1 MLERQ
6 LVAWLAG
13 YGAPLLFFAQVFGI
27 SGLPIP
33 DELLL
38 TVAGAL
44 VRKGLLH
51 GSSIATAAVA
61 GCLSGIT
68 LSYAMGRL
76 VDAAVLHARFHRHQD
91 AIDRTQ
97 EWFRRFG
104 GWLLAFG
111 YFIPGVRHVTA
122 VVAGSS
128 SLAYRGFALYAYP
141 GGVLWC
147 AVFLMLGYYAGDR
160 WEEVARS
167 ARSNAAVAAAVVA
180 CIGAGLAL
188 IRLTIERRRLQP

>member
-1 MLERQ
+1 VVERE
-6 LVAWLAG
+6 LVSWLIG

-27 SGLPIP
+27 FGLPIP

-38 TVAGAL
+38 TVAGTL
-44 VRKGLLH
+44 VRKGVLR
-51 GSSIATAAVA
+51 GPPIVAAAVA

-76 VDAAVLHARFHRHQD
+76 LDAAVLHARFRRHRE
-91 AIDRTQ
+91 AIDRAQ
-97 EWFRRFG
+97 RWFRRFG

-122 VVAGSS
+122 IVAGSS
-128 SLAYRGFALYAYP
+128 CLRYRGFALSAYP

-147 AVFLMLGYYAGDR
+147 SVFLMLGYYAGDR
-160 WEEVARS
+160 WEQVAHT
-167 ARSNAAVAAAVVA
+167 ARSNAAIAAAAV
-180 CIGAGLAL
+180 AGLGAAYAL
-188 IRLTIERRRLQP
+188 VRLTAERRRT

>member
-6 LVAWLAG
+6 LVSWLVG

-27 SGLPIP
+27 FGLPIP

-44 VRKGLLH
+44 IRKGMLR
-51 GSSIATAAVA
+51 GSTITTAAVA

-68 LSYAMGRL
+68 LSYALGRV
-76 VDAAVLHARFHRHQD
+76 VDAAVLHARLHRHQD
-91 AIDRTQ
+91 AIDRAQ
-97 EWFRRFG
+97 EWFCRFG

-122 VVAGSS
+122 IVAGSS
-128 SLAYRGFALYAYP
+128 SLDYRGFALYAYP
-141 GGVLWC
+141 GGALWC
-147 AVFLMLGYYAGDR
+147 AVFLLLGYYAGDR
-160 WEEVARS
+160 WEEVARG
-167 ARSNAAVAAAVVA
+167 ARSNAAVAAAVVV
-180 CIGAGLAL
+180 CIGAAYVL
-188 IRLTIERRRLQP
+188 IRTVNEHRRLQP

>member
-1 MLERQ
+1 VLERE
-6 LVAWLAG
+6 LAAWLVG

-27 SGLPIP
+27 FGLPIP

-44 VRKGLLH
+44 VRKGLLR

-61 GCLSGIT
+61 GCLSGIS
-68 LSYAMGRL
+68 LSYVVGRV
-76 VDAAVLHARFHRHQD
+76 VDAAVLHARFQRHQD
-91 AIDRTQ
+91 AINRAQ
-97 EWFRRFG
+97 AWFRRFG

-122 VVAGSS
+122 IVAGSS
-128 SLAYRGFALYAYP
+128 SLDFRGFALYAYP

-160 WEEVARS
+160 WQDVAYT

-180 CIGAGLAL
+180 CVGAGYVL
-188 IRLTIERRRLQP
+188 IRLAAQRRRVQP